1 MISGQIFKCSCL
13 VRGRRNKKRK
23 RRRSF
28 EFVFDLVVTFLPG
41 EGEEGGIE
49 DWEGGEREDSSEPV
63 LANSAQ

>member
-1 MISGQIFKCSCL
+1 MWGGGG
-13 VRGRRNKKRK
+13 V
-23 RRRSF
+23 F
-28 EFVFDLVVTFLPG
+28 EFVFDVVVTFLPG